1 MPRGEP
7 RHAVFRDRRGRWPH
21 AKPAR
26 ARQAHLC
33 LWRGDLAAST
43 RPHHAPRAALSR
55 WYHSRRPS
63 LPSRLTGLTA
73 TCVKASGRIVTTSYH
88 PRRIPVATWPVFC
101 VLLAF
106 LRAASTLQP
115 MILRRSSRTDPR
127 LVLGSALAFVLPI
140 GAQLALSSSAW
151 AQASSQPAA
160 EQAGNPAAALKQRD
174 QELNAALA
182 RARDS
187 ADAQAK
193 LRSEIEVLGQDRRK
207 FNAQLIDT
215 ASRVRDVEAN
225 ISADQIRLDGLN
237 EQEHALQKSLDQ
249 RRAVIVEVI
258 AALQRMGRQPPP
270 ALVVSPEDA
279 LRAVRTAI
287 TLGAVLPEMRGQADT
302 LAGDLAALT
311 NVRKDIVAQRERL
324 RVSLLVDQRQKKQ
337 SNAEQALA
345 GEHQRATDLARQ
357 VDSIK
362 DLITKLEAELDSA
375 KRASR
380 DADRGIA
387 NDATHPELAALSDP
401 GRLTPAIAFADMR
414 GHLHL
419 PVNGTRIR
427 EFGGSDGAGGT
438 QKGLSIAARP
448 GGEIT
453 APCDGWVVYA
463 GRFRS
468 YGQLLILNAGG
479 GYHVLLAGM
488 ERISVDLGQFVLTGE
503 PVATMGGG
511 SQASPAGASGPKQSV
526 LYVEFRKDGAP
537 IDPSPWWATDESEK
551 VRG

>member
-1 MPRGEP
+1 M
-7 RHAVFRDRRGRWPH
+7 
-21 AKPAR
+21 
-26 ARQAHLC
+26 
-33 LWRGDLAAST
+33 
-43 RPHHAPRAALSR
+43 
-55 WYHSRRPS
+55 
-63 LPSRLTGLTA
+63 LTNFGIGT
-73 TCVKASGRIVTTSYH
+73 
-88 PRRIPVATWPVFC
+88 
-101 VLLAF
+101 
-106 LRAASTLQP
+106 
-115 MILRRSSRTDPR
+115 
-127 LVLGSALAFVLPI
+127 LVLGSALAFMLPI
-140 GAQLALSSSAW
+140 GTLMALNSAVW
-151 AQASSQPAA
+151 AQTAPKPAA
-160 EQAGNPAAALKQRD
+160 DQADPAEAIKKRD
-174 QELNAALA
+174 QELDATLA
-182 RARDS
+182 RQRDS
-187 ADAQAK
+187 AEAQAK
-193 LRSEIEVLGQDRRK
+193 LRSEIEALGQDRRK
-207 FNAQLIDT
+207 FNVQLIDT
-215 ASRVRDVEAN
+215 AARVRDVEAN
-225 ISADQIRLDGLN
+225 ISAAQTRLDGLN
-237 EQEHALQKSLDQ
+237 EQEHALQKSLEQ

-287 TLGAVLPEMRGQADT
+287 TLGAVLPEMRGQTDT
-302 LAGDLAALT
+302 LAGDLAALLT
-311 NVRKDIVAQRERL
+311 VRKDIVAQRERL
-324 RVSLLVDQRQKKQ
+324 TSDLDRLGREQLRVSLLVDERQKKQ

-345 GEHQRATDLARQ
+345 GERQRATDLARQ
-357 VDSIK
+357 VDGIK
-362 DLITKLEAELDSA
+362 ELITKLEAGLDSS

-503 PVATMGGG
+503 PVAMMGGG
-511 SQASPAGASGPKQSV
+511 SQGPPTGASGPKQPV

-537 IDPSPWWATDESEK
+537 IDPSPWWATNEGEK

>member
-1 MPRGEP
+1 
-7 RHAVFRDRRGRWPH
+7 
-21 AKPAR
+21 
-26 ARQAHLC
+26 
-33 LWRGDLAAST
+33 
-43 RPHHAPRAALSR
+43 
-55 WYHSRRPS
+55 
-63 LPSRLTGLTA
+63 
-73 TCVKASGRIVTTSYH
+73 
-88 PRRIPVATWPVFC
+88 
-101 VLLAF
+101 
-106 LRAASTLQP
+106 

-127 LVLGSALAFVLPI
+127 LVLGSALAFVVPI
-140 GAQLALSSSAW
+140 GALLALNSGAA
-151 AQASSQPAA
+151 AQAGPRPADLA
-160 EQAGNPAAALKQRD
+160 TNPGDALKQRD
-174 QELNAALA
+174 QELDAALA

-193 LRSEIEVLGQDRRK
+193 LRGEIEALGQDRRK
-207 FNAQLIDT
+207 FNTQLIET
-215 ASRVRDVEAN
+215 AARVRDVEGN
-225 ISADQIRLDGLN
+225 INASQTRLDALN
-237 EQEHALQKSLDQ
+237 EQERALQKSLDQ

-270 ALVVSPEDA
+270 ALIVSPEDA

-287 TLGAVLPEMRGQADT
+287 TLGAVLPEMRSQADA
-302 LAGDLAALT
+302 LAGDLAALS
-311 NVRKDIVAQRERL
+311 NVRKEIVAQRGRLASDLDLLGHEQL
-324 RVSLLVDQRQKKQ
+324 RVSLLIDQRQKNQ
-337 SNAEQALA
+337 TNAELALA
-345 GEHQRATDLARQ
+345 SERQRAADVARQ

-362 DLITKLEAELDSA
+362 DLITKLEGELASE
-375 KRASR
+375 KRATR

-401 GRLTPAIAFADMR
+401 GRLTPAVAFVDMR

-427 EFGGSDGAGGT
+427 EFGGSDGLGGT

-448 GGEIT
+448 AGEIT

-488 ERISVDLGQFVLTGE
+488 ERISVDIGQFVLTGE
-503 PVATMGGG
+503 PVAVMGGG
-511 SQASPAGASGPKQSV
+511 SQASPTGTSGPKQPV

-537 IDPSPWWATDESEK
+537 IDPSPWWATNEGEK